1 MTNRITVYGHLGRDA
16 EIKDINGKRVLE
28 LSIASNHKIK
38 GEEISV
44 WRKVTFWDDN
54 YRNIEPY
61 LKKGSALIVS
71 GEELPASVYQS
82 NTGHSVSLT
91 MTGKDIMFSPFGK
104 GSSDK
109 GTSPQVVSLVQPV
122 QEEPR
127 LPGLPPC

>member
-1 MTNRITVYGHLGRDA
+1 MSNRITVYGHLGRDA
-16 EIKDINGKRVLE
+16 EIKDVNGKRIME

-44 WRKVTFWDDN
+44 WRKVTFWEDN

-71 GEELPASVYQS
+71 GEELPHSVYQS
-82 NTGHSVSLT
+82 NTGLSVSLA

-109 GTSPQVVSLVQPV
+109 GSSPQVVPLVNPAS
-122 QEEPR
+122 EENR

>member
-16 EIKDINGKRVLE
+16 EVKDVNGKRVLE

-44 WRKVTFWDDN
+44 WRKVTFWEDN

-71 GEELPASVYQS
+71 GEELPPSIYKDTVQLA
-82 NTGHSVSLT
+82 

-109 GTSPQVVSLVQPV
+109 GPV
-122 QEEPR
+122 
-127 LPGLPPC
+127 LWG